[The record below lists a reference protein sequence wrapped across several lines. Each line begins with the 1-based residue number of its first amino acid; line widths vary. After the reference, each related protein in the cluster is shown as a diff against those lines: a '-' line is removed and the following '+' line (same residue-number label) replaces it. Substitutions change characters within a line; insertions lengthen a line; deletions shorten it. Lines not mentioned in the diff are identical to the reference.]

1 MVLVEGRRR
10 LERGVG
16 GREKW
21 VSGKEVDGNV
31 GGKEKRVGNEGGR
44 VRYNK
49 WKYGG
54 GGGRDSK
61 CKWIEEG
68 MASGN

>member
-44 VRYNK
+44 VRFNK
-49 WKYGG
+49 WKYRGAVSYTHLTLPTIL
-54 GGGRDSK
+54 RV
-61 CKWIEEG
+61 
-68 MASGN
+68 